1 MDIKQITG
9 QHGKTVALV
18 FNKMGIKL
26 KPTPANVVLV
36 TTLYKDQFID
46 ALADAVDQETTHF
59 GGMFSGVAKAVEN
72 ATKNPQFNEMQTL
85 GNVTV
90 QASYN
95 NKKQAKGEK
104 IKNTLRDVLG
114 LVLTGYGTYKAA
126 KANGQSSAPS
136 VATNPYIPAPLPE
149 EKPKKKFN
157 PWIIGIIAI
166 VVLLIIVFATKKK
179 A

>member
-1 MDIKQITG
+1 MNIKQITG

-18 FNKMGIKL
+18 FNKMGLKL
-26 KPTPANVVLV
+26 QPTPANVVLA

-46 ALADAVDQETTHF
+46 TLADAVDQETTNF
-59 GGMFSGVAKAVEN
+59 GGTFSGIAQAVAN
-72 ATKNPQFNEMQTL
+72 ATKNPAQFNEMQTL

-95 NKKQAKGEK
+95 KKTKGEK

-114 LVLTGYGTYKAA
+114 LVLTGYGTYKSA
-126 KANGQSSAPS
+126 KANGQSQEPS
-136 VATNPYIPAPLPE
+136 LATNPYIPAPLPAE